1 MENYLA
7 QASPSP
13 MPINSTESSVR
24 EIQPLGL
31 IEEGPNYTVI
41 FLVTIVV
48 FVILLTG
55 LYLFKK
61 KGRSQW
67 RKAAEQKLAELDQM
81 VKSENIFQLKAVIM
95 DADKLLDFVLKNKRI
110 KGETLGERLKNAKD
124 KLVWKDYQNLWE
136 AHKLRNKMSHEMEF
150 SPSPQELREKYAYFR
165 KGIKSL

>member
-1 MENYLA
+1 MGNYLA

-13 MPINSTESSVR
+13 MPINTTESSVR

-150 SPSPQELREKYAYFR
+150 SPSAQELREKYAYFR